1 MKRGGFTLVEV
12 LAALAVLAIALFVLL
27 DAHYNAL
34 RLNSTLNDEV
44 INRELLETAVARA
57 EVEVL
62 LGNLGGGGEF
72 GPRYPDHTWSF
83 DAVRQAGGGAGMAAG
98 GSNIFTP
105 SGGAAAGGR
114 TSNARN
120 VDPYQDIKLYEVT
133 VRVTG
138 PDAEEQR
145 MTFLT
150 YNVNPET
157 NEDGMFNANTGG
169 AQPRTRSGNAP
180 PAR

>member
-1 MKRGGFTLVEV
+1 MKRAGFTLVEV

-27 DAHYNAL
+27 DAHFNAL

-72 GPRYPDHTWSF
+72 GPRYPDYTWSF
-83 DAVRQAGGGAGMAAG
+83 EAVRQAGGAGMAPG
-98 GSNIFTP
+98 GGNMFTP
-105 SGGAAAGGR
+105 SGSTGGR
-114 TSNARN
+114 NSGSRN

-138 PDAEEQR
+138 PEAEEQR
-145 MTFLT
+145 MSFLT

-157 NEDGMFNANTGG
+157 NEDGMFNPGTGG
-169 AQPRTRSGNAP
+169 ASPGPRSGNVPAP
-180 PAR
+180 RR